1 MPTLH
6 IEHPIS
12 DYDTWRGA
20 FERFADARRQA
31 GVRAHRVLRPVD
43 DPKYVLVDLEFDTTA
58 AAEAFLGFLNTTV
71 WANPEHSPALS
82 GTPRAMILTAAATG

>member
-12 DYDTWRGA
+12 DFETWSAA
-20 FERFADARRQA
+20 FNRFADARRQA

-58 AAEAFLGFLNTTV
+58 AAETFLHFLTATV
-71 WANPEHSPALS
+71 WATPANSPGLA
-82 GTPRAMILTAAATG
+82 GTPHTRILTAAATG